1 MREVLAD
8 LRQNRAGAQ
17 LFQGEFTTRQYI
29 GVFEGLWAV
38 HGKCLDQDQWS
49 ERYESNSVHFRH
61 KLSNDGWFLGDDGP
75 TSQNIYFDV
84 CPGDGGGS
92 CGDCSLSSRAC
103 APRSLV
109 NDNKWHMVTGRWDGT
124 NGQIYVDGVQRDS
137 KALGTLTA
145 PTQQLIVV
153 GGSNQTK
160 IAIDDARV
168 YNRALTAGEVA
179 QLYHLGTANVAH
191 SNAIIP
197 AAQHSIS
204 VTRYLNPAG
213 GTL

>member
-1 MREVLAD
+1 MSDGQRRSTFVRSL
-8 LRQNRAGAQ
+8 G
-17 LFQGEFTTRQYI
+17 
-29 GVFEGLWAV
+29 
-38 HGKCLDQDQWS
+38 HCLTL
-49 ERYESNSVHFRH
+49 
-61 KLSNDGWFLGDDGP
+61 LSGDGHRFLGDDGP

-145 PTQQLIVV
+145 PTQQLIIVPV
-153 GGSNQTK
+153 
-160 IAIDDARV
+160 
-168 YNRALTAGEVA
+168 
-179 QLYHLGTANVAH
+179 
-191 SNAIIP
+191 
-197 AAQHSIS
+197 SINTVKS
-204 VTRYLNPAG
+204 GLKP
-213 GTL
+213 